1 VLVEDEKG
9 QRFLP
14 MLSGI
19 VATGSK
25 AEAQKV
31 LRQWVDVRCQY
42 KPVAKVVRVRVTV
55 E

>member
-1 VLVEDEKG
+1 VLG

-42 KPVAKVVRVRVTV
+42 KPAAKVVRVRAMV